1 MEHLPTKVVEYLLD
15 KYRDE
20 LQEDDNE
27 RRRALKALACQFCF
41 ADKDKSCNCPQ
52 SDSEHQ

>member
-41 ADKDKSCNCPQ
+41 ADKDKNCNCPQ
-52 SDSEHQ
+52 RDSEHQ